1 MFRYRLRQPQHEDA
15 PCLDAK
21 GHAILSHKYSTTD
34 LHLDMCLVSEGP
46 VSQWKSVLDLNVLG
60 LSICTKEA
68 LQSMRE
74 RGVDDGHII
83 HISRY

>member
-1 MFRYRLRQPQHEDA
+1 MPEV
-15 PCLDAK
+15 PNE
-21 GHAILSHKYSTTD
+21 ILSRRYSTTD
-34 LHLDMCLVSEGP
+34 LHFDMYFISEGP
-46 VSQWKSVLDLNVLG
+46 VSQWRSLLDLNVLG

>member
-1 MFRYRLRQPQHEDA
+1 M
-15 PCLDAK
+15 
-21 GHAILSHKYSTTD
+21 YSTTD
-34 LHLDMCLVSEGP
+34 LHLHMYMISEGP
-46 VSQWKSVLDLNVLG
+46 VSGWRSVLDLNVLG

-68 LQSMRE
+68 IQSMRE